1 MQHQQIPRFVNVDIK
16 VAGVEDDSSVVL
28 RSVRHFAEGTKGRRS
43 VPPLRTGS
51 YSWLPLGLASNNG
64 GSGLGGGGGG
74 GPGGGV
80 KSNTYDDSSHNFE
93 KGKNL
98 EGISFDA
105 DNEMTSSSPLCRR
118 RSVWTYCCPG
128 IATATAATSEREGRP
143 VESLRRDQVVM
154 IVMSCFDCLLSC
166 RRFTLGFVQASAL
179 DFSHLL

>member
-1 MQHQQIPRFVNVDIK
+1 MNKIYDWMRYSSNDNIK
-16 VAGVEDDSSVVL
+16 VIIFNMSSK
-28 RSVRHFAEGTKGRRS
+28 R
-43 VPPLRTGS
+43 
-51 YSWLPLGLASNNG
+51 NN
-64 GSGLGGGGGG
+64 
-74 GPGGGV
+74 
-80 KSNTYDDSSHNFE
+80 KNNTYDDSSHNFE

-105 DNEMTSSSPLCRR
+105 DNETTSSSPLCRG

-166 RRFTLGFVQASAL
+166 RRFSLGFVQASA
-179 DFSHLL
+179 